1 MPILITI
8 AALVGLYYLYEYL
21 FGPKSSNVYTLVE
34 KNTPANIDPIKPMIV
49 TSDKLPVLFE
59 GGEFNIST
67 WVYISSWSYRAGFAK
82 SIINLGGP
90 NFDTIRIYLGGY
102 KPKLHI
108 RLHTRE
114 SNTMGPEDSLVKGT
128 QHSTFNSLQTD
139 SSLNESSQLCDLPE
153 IELQR
158 WVNISVSVN
167 GKTVDVYLDGKL
179 ARSCVLPK
187 MYKVDGGGYSA
198 NLLSYGGFGGQ
209 LSTTTM
215 YDVALNPEQVYRNY
229 MAGPEPITNIWD
241 WLSSFFSP
249 GVSISVNTK

>member
-1 MPILITI
+1 MDQPITTDTKIFDRANDLGLFINGSTSVLSLKLYRRAGTTTAVAGDTKTYQITNNFPLQKWVFITI
-8 AALVGLYYLYEYL
+8 SVDNA
-21 FGPKSSNVYTLVE
+21 T
-34 KNTPANIDPIKPMIV
+34 IDM
-49 TSDKLPVLFE
+49 
-59 GGEFNIST
+59 
-67 WVYISSWSYRAGFAK
+67 
-82 SIINLGGP
+82 
-90 NFDTIRIYLGGY
+90 
-102 KPKLHI
+102 
-108 RLHTRE
+108 
-114 SNTMGPEDSLVKGT
+114 
-128 QHSTFNSLQTD
+128 
-139 SSLNESSQLCDLPE
+139 
-153 IELQR
+153 
-158 WVNISVSVN
+158 
-167 GKTVDVYLDGKL
+167 YLDGKL